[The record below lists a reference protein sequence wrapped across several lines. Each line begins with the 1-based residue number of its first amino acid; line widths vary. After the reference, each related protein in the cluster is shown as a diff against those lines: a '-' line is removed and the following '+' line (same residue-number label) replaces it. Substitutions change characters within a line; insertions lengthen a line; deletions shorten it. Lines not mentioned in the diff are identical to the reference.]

1 MKRLL
6 FWNGRGNH
14 NVLEVF
20 LSGMSDTYSINFF
33 PFEYDIG
40 ESMLFSGSE
49 WNKWLKH
56 NQYDIWCGIS
66 LGASMMYA
74 MVSVDASICPR
85 EMVLI
90 NPFISRSQLSH
101 EKGFPMGT
109 QWEIELIN
117 KQIVVEKLSI
127 VLSLRDE
134 KIGIHHGIE
143 LLEQTSAQ
151 NKRLILLESDHC
163 LSESKIQSSLAALFS
178 GKEYSDDKIH
188 QYRYIH

>member
-1 MKRLL
+1 
-6 FWNGRGNH
+6 
-14 NVLEVF
+14 
-20 LSGMSDTYSINFF
+20 
-33 PFEYDIG
+33 
-40 ESMLFSGSE
+40 
-49 WNKWLKH
+49 
-56 NQYDIWCGIS
+56 
-66 LGASMMYA
+66 MMYA